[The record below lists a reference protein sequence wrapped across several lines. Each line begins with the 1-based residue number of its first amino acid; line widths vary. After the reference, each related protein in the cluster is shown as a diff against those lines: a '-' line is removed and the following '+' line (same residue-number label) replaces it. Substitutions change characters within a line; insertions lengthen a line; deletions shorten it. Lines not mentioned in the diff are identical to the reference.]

1 MILSCGTAGA
11 DRSGRR
17 VGGRAGSAAA
27 QPDPIAAAV
36 TASAISATVS
46 ARRRRGVNHA
56 GLRAAAQARMPVA
69 AAVAVAAV
77 AMHCAHMQ
85 GSMAGP
91 RRSQV
96 ALRSDCPAV
105 EALELVLFCAW
116 CFVVAVAGGAVGL
129 VLGNIRLPVVLLVAS
144 SPAAGAGANI
154 GISGVA
160 AFAAAAAHI
169 RAGRINWRL
178 FAWMAPPSM
187 AGAVVGGLVSGAIS
201 DTALLIVI
209 GVTLLY
215 FGIDLLRKEGRR
227 PDAKRSPRAADAER
241 EPAAPE
247 PPAADAEREP
257 AAPERSPHA
266 ADAAPEPRPAADHLD
281 VRAAVLSGALI
292 GLLGGLVGLILGALR
307 MPALLRWVGEVPH
320 RAVGTNLAVGFWV
333 GVAGVA
339 GHLPGGVDWTALGAG
354 AAASVPGA
362 LLGAR
367 LTGRMSER
375 QLLRAIG
382 AVLVVAGV
390 ATAGQAL

>member
-1 MILSCGTAGA
+1 V
-11 DRSGRR
+11 D
-17 VGGRAGSAAA
+17 
-27 QPDPIAAAV
+27 
-36 TASAISATVS
+36 
-46 ARRRRGVNHA
+46 
-56 GLRAAAQARMPVA
+56 
-69 AAVAVAAV
+69 
-77 AMHCAHMQ
+77 
-85 GSMAGP
+85 
-91 RRSQV
+91 
-96 ALRSDCPAV
+96 
-105 EALELVLFCAW
+105 ALELVLFCAW
-116 CFVVAVAGGAVGL
+116 CFAVAVAGGAVGL
-129 VLGNIRLPVVLLVAS
+129 VLGNIRLPAVLLVAS

-187 AGAVVGGLVSGAIS
+187 LGAVAGGLVSGAIP
-201 DTALLIVI
+201 DTALLVVI

-215 FGIDLLRKEGRR
+215 FGVDLLRKEGR
-227 PDAKRSPRAADAER
+227 DAKRSAATGEAR
-241 EPAAPE
+241 PA
-247 PPAADAEREP
+247 PPA
-257 AAPERSPHA
+257 SP
-266 ADAAPEPRPAADHLD
+266 DI
-281 VRAAVLSGALI
+281 RAAVVSGALI

-307 MPALLRWVGEVPH
+307 MPALLRWVGELPH

-382 AVLVVAGV
+382 AVLVVAGA
-390 ATAGQAL
+390 ATVVQAP

>member
-1 MILSCGTAGA
+1 M
-11 DRSGRR
+11 
-17 VGGRAGSAAA
+17 
-27 QPDPIAAAV
+27 DPF
-36 TASAISATVS
+36 
-46 ARRRRGVNHA
+46 
-56 GLRAAAQARMPVA
+56 GLI
-69 AAVAVAAV
+69 
-77 AMHCAHMQ
+77 
-85 GSMAGP
+85 
-91 RRSQV
+91 
-96 ALRSDCPAV
+96 
-105 EALELVLFCAW
+105 LFCAW
-116 CFVVAVAGGAVGL
+116 CFIVALAGGAVGL
-129 VLGNIRLPVVLLVAS
+129 VLGNIRLPAVLLVAS

-187 AGAVVGGLVSGAIS
+187 AGAVAGGVVSGAIP

-215 FGIDLLRKEGRR
+215 FGVDILRKEAR
-227 PDAKRSPRAADAER
+227 DAKRHEAADAE
-241 EPAAPE
+241 
-247 PPAADAEREP
+247 
-257 AAPERSPHA
+257 
-266 ADAAPEPRPAADHLD
+266 ADAAGGQPAGAGEAPPALD
-281 VRAAVLSGALI
+281 IRAAVVSGVLI

-307 MPALLRWVGEVPH
+307 MPALLRWVGEIPH
-320 RAVGTNLAVGFWV
+320 KAVGTNLAVGFWV

-339 GHLPGGVDWTALGAG
+339 GHLPGGVDWTVLGAG

-382 AVLVVAGV
+382 AVLVVGGA
-390 ATAGQAL
+390 ATAAQAL